1 MGSGLA
7 FPAAGA
13 AEVSRAAALGRNGTW
28 LARDRRVVLALIVI
42 VIGLFAWDVVT
53 KRPVF
58 GDEASFASRAFA
70 LGVTGAAMVAQVAMM
85 ARFFSLR
92 AAVYAALVLASTP
105 AWFVRSFADGDV
117 LAAALPL
124 LAFASVTLL
133 VASRRRM
140 AGALV
145 IILPVVAAGVALR
158 GVKLAPATGI
168 GFAALVPH
176 LAYALAPWAPLVPAA
191 LAYRRAGEP
200 RVRIAIAVGAF
211 ALLTLSSMT
220 HVTAASAESA
230 CGLLACAVGLFLAD
244 LDEAAS
250 ASSRPIAG
258 VMLPLTVLAIGAL
271 LAHDVVVSPDRVLD
285 VLAPSLPTG
294 HATSAARDLRGVV
307 WLVAGSAQVALF
319 APWLLGARRPSILR
333 RPGLIVVAL
342 GTMGGL
348 FLRLHSYPSLAQRV
362 SPGRAYEAWVDH
374 RRDGDELGL
383 LGVDGKRWPQKAKT
397 PAQVFRDPDVAAR
410 WLVDGAREH
419 AHPRRFLA
427 IGPGDLARL
436 NASYRSRV
444 EPRANI
450 PILAGKG
457 SAFLLGASSLD
468 PSEASESPL
477 DDIVRGQAP
486 ADLVALPATLDGLD
500 VLGWELRDANGAHVA
515 PAAAFPAR
523 ASTHLRVAMRV
534 TSKAALSG
542 YCTFLHVEHTPTR
555 FNVEHKEHPYPMA
568 LWREG
573 DVVIDDFTVDLP
585 PHFTR
590 GSYAAFWGVGVLPCQ
605 DDQRMRVVTGPHDG
619 HHRVSLGRLEVK

>member
-13 AEVSRAAALGRNGTW
+13 AEVSRTAALGRRG
-28 LARDRRVVLALIVI
+28 ARTALDRRVGIVLFAI
-42 VIGLFAWDVVT
+42 VIGLFAWDVVD

-58 GDEASFASRAFA
+58 GDEAALASRATSLLVA
-70 LGVTGAAMVAQVAMM
+70 GAAMVAQVAMM

-105 AWFVRSFADGDV
+105 AWFVRSFTDGDV
-117 LAAALPL
+117 LAAGLPL

-133 VASRRRM
+133 VASRRRL

-145 IILPVVAAGVALR
+145 IVLPVVAAGVALR

-191 LAYRRAGEP
+191 LVYRGAGEP

-211 ALLTLSSMT
+211 ALLALSSMT
-220 HVTAASAESA
+220 HVSAAAGTAS
-230 CGLLACAVGLFLAD
+230 GLLACAVGLFLAD
-244 LDEAAS
+244 LDEASS

-285 VLAPSLPTG
+285 VLAPSLPAG
-294 HATSAARDLRGVV
+294 HAASAARDLRAVV
-307 WLVAGSAQVALF
+307 WLVAGAAQVALF
-319 APWLLGARRPSILR
+319 APWLLRASTPSILR

-342 GTMGGL
+342 GAMGGL

-383 LGVDGKRWPQKAKT
+383 LGVDGRRWPQKANA

-410 WLVDGAREH
+410 WLVDGARQH

-436 NASYRSRV
+436 NASYRARV
-444 EPRANI
+444 EPRANV
-450 PILAGKG
+450 PILAGEG

-468 PSEASESPL
+468 PNEASGNPL

-486 ADLVALPATLDGLD
+486 ADLVTLPATLDGLD

-515 PAAAFPAR
+515 PTAAFPAR

-534 TSKAALSG
+534 TSKAALGG

-555 FNVEHKEHPYPMA
+555 FNVEHKEHPYPMS

-573 DVVIDDFTVDLP
+573 DVIVDDFTVDLP

-605 DDQRMRVVTGPHDG
+605 DDQRMHVVTGPHDG